1 MAGWNDVSP
10 RRTLSVSDSSIRY
23 RKSGVQARYAA
34 SLADITAGHES
45 RVKLVM
51 GEANRYCAAHRSRS
65 FAAITPAT
73 QQE

>member
-1 MAGWNDVSP
+1 MSRPVVLYP
-10 RRTLSVSDSSIRY
+10 FPIRR
-23 RKSGVQARYAA
+23 SGIGKVGGQARYAA
-34 SLADITAGHES
+34 SLADITAGHEN

-51 GEANRYCAAHRSRS
+51 GEANRYCAARRSRS